1 MSTAILYIKTHIK
14 QYKIESFWRMSN
26 HLALKL
32 ALLHGVYSTK
42 EKSFNAIGSFFW
54 MGFTRT
60 YLVPKENSTTCA
72 KCVGENVESLPVKI
86 NKLVLEQMH
95 SFFVWRL

>member
-42 EKSFNAIGSFFW
+42 EKKVVMLSDPFLD
-54 MGFTRT
+54 GF
-60 YLVPKENSTTCA
+60 Y
-72 KCVGENVESLPVKI
+72 ENVFGAKR
-86 NKLVLEQMH
+86 KLYHVRK
-95 SFFVWRL
+95 VRG